1 MCLFGSFAFA
11 PFQCREPIVV
21 QTPRLL
27 AVVTVLSCF
36 GLGSQAIADYTVA
49 QLREIERLTTESN
62 WGALRTYLAANPEL
76 LQGSGELAVELRSFT
91 ADVDNGLIEE
101 LSAHRGP
108 SRSQVPEE
116 EEQIY

>member
-1 MCLFGSFAFA
+1 
-11 PFQCREPIVV
+11 V
-21 QTPRLL
+21 QSPRLL

-49 QLREIERLTTESN
+49 QLREIERLTTERN
-62 WGALRTYLAANPEL
+62 WGALRTYLEANPEL

-101 LSAHRGP
+101 LSARRDP
-108 SRSQVPEE
+108 SQGQVLEE

>member
-1 MCLFGSFAFA
+1 M
-11 PFQCREPIVV
+11 
-21 QTPRLL
+21 QTKRLL

-36 GLGSQAIADYTVA
+36 GLGSQAIADYTIA

-62 WGALRTYLAANPEL
+62 WGALRTYLTSNPEL

-91 ADVDNGLIEE
+91 VDVDNGLIEE
-101 LSAHRGP
+101 LSARRGP
-108 SRSQVPEE
+108 SRGQALDK

>member
-1 MCLFGSFAFA
+1 MCLFGGFAFA
-11 PFQCREPIVV
+11 PLQSREPIVV

-36 GLGSQAIADYTVA
+36 GLGSQAIADYTIA

-62 WGALRTYLAANPEL
+62 LGALRAYLTANPEL

-91 ADVDNGLIEE
+91 SDFDNGLIEK
-101 LSAHRGP
+101 LSARRDLSPG
-108 SRSQVPEE
+108 QVLEE
-116 EEQIY
+116 EEPIY

>member
-1 MCLFGSFAFA
+1 
-11 PFQCREPIVV
+11 V

-36 GLGSQAIADYTVA
+36 GPGSQAIADYTIA

-62 WGALRTYLAANPEL
+62 WGALRTYLTSNPEL

-101 LSAHRGP
+101 LSARRG
-108 SRSQVPEE
+108 SRWGQVSEE
-116 EEQIY
+116 EKQIY

>member
-1 MCLFGSFAFA
+1 MCLFGGFAFA
-11 PFQCREPIVV
+11 PLQCREPIVV

-36 GLGSQAIADYTVA
+36 GLGSQAIADYTIA

-62 WGALRTYLAANPEL
+62 WGALRAYLTANPEL

-91 ADVDNGLIEE
+91 SDFDNGLIEK
-101 LSAHRGP
+101 LSARRDLSPG
-108 SRSQVPEE
+108 QVLEE

>member
-1 MCLFGSFAFA
+1 M
-11 PFQCREPIVV
+11 

-101 LSAHRGP
+101 LSARRDQ
-108 SRSQVPEE
+108 SRSQVLEE